1 MEKILSDLKAMRLP
15 GMAQTWQNLMEA
27 HKINS
32 ISMADGIRMLIQ
44 GENDMRMSNRTHRL
58 IKNAHFRY
66 TVALGEI
73 AADSARGID
82 QSLLNEVAT
91 SDMAIPSSLQVLQVQ
106 ARAGWLQLL
115 ATMPAYV
122 DTRFATTM

>member
-27 HKINS
+27 HKIDS
-32 ISMADGIRMLIQ
+32 ISMADGMRMLIQ

-82 QSLLNEVAT
+82 QSLLNEVLPHAIT
-91 SDMAIPSSLQVLQVQ
+91 SDMAIPSSLQALLVQV
-106 ARAGWLQLL
+106 RAG
-115 ATMPAYV
+115 
-122 DTRFATTM
+122 

>member
-44 GENDMRMSNRTHRL
+44 GPKISPMKREYS
-58 IKNAHFRY
+58 
-66 TVALGEI
+66 
-73 AADSARGID
+73 D
-82 QSLLNEVAT
+82 QF
-91 SDMAIPSSLQVLQVQ
+91 IPK
-106 ARAGWLQLL
+106 
-115 ATMPAYV
+115 
-122 DTRFATTM
+122 

>member
-44 GENDMRMSNRTHRL
+44 GETTCVCPTVRTGSSRMP
-58 IKNAHFRY
+58 
-66 TVALGEI
+66 
-73 AADSARGID
+73 
-82 QSLLNEVAT
+82 T
-91 SDMAIPSSLQVLQVQ
+91 SVIQ
-106 ARAGWLQLL
+106 
-115 ATMPAYV
+115 
-122 DTRFATTM
+122 

>member
-66 TVALGEI
+66 TVAGM
-73 AADSARGID
+73 
-82 QSLLNEVAT
+82 VAK
-91 SDMAIPSSLQVLQVQ
+91 S
-106 ARAGWLQLL
+106 
-115 ATMPAYV
+115 
-122 DTRFATTM
+122 